1 MVVIL
6 EGQSKIAPW
15 QEENGVYG
23 LMVSIKLTI
32 IISINY
38 NMIFLIALWISIANI
53 YLSVYFI
60 SDFIF
65 VLVSLCKKLNSI
77 IPVYCENC

>member
-53 YLSVYFI
+53 YFI
-60 SDFIF
+60 SLFHIRF
-65 VLVSLCKKLNSI
+65 YFCFSLTMQETQFHHSCLL
-77 IPVYCENC
+77 